1 MPFALAIVAVASIGL
16 LSLLHGSAHLIQFQ
30 QATTAADAL
39 VLAVASDR
47 GVAEVIAQHD
57 IVDFVVRTDDD
68 NMVTLSI
75 VRNGVA
81 ATAIAHRHTLTSE
94 Q

>member
-1 MPFALAIVAVASIGL
+1 MPFALAIVAVASMGL
-16 LSLLHGSAHLIQFQ
+16 LSLLHGSAQLIQFQ
-30 QATTAADAL
+30 RATTAADAL

-47 GVAEVIAQHD
+47 GVAQVIAQHD
-57 IVDFVVRTDDD
+57 IDNYVVNINDD
-68 NMVTLSI
+68 NMVTVTI

>member
-1 MPFALAIVAVASIGL
+1 MPFALAIVAVASMGL

-68 NMVTLSI
+68 NMVTVSI

-81 ATAIAHRHTLTSE
+81 TTAIAHRHTLTSE

>member
-1 MPFALAIVAVASIGL
+1 MPFALAIVAVASTVL
-16 LSLLHGSAHLIQFQ
+16 LSLSHSSAHLVNVQR
-30 QATTAADAL
+30 ATTAADAL
-39 VLAVASDR
+39 ALAVATHR
-47 GVAEVIAQHD
+47 GVAQVVTQHD
-57 IVDFVVRTDDD
+57 IADFVASIDDD
-68 NMVTLSI
+68 VVTVSI

>member
-1 MPFALAIVAVASIGL
+1 MPFALAIVAVASTVL
-16 LSLLHGSAHLIQFQ
+16 LSLSHSSAHLVNVQR
-30 QATTAADAL
+30 ATTAADAL
-39 VLAVASDR
+39 ALAVATHR
-47 GVAEVIAQHD
+47 GVAQVVTQHYIA
-57 IVDFVVRTDDD
+57 DFVASIDDD
-68 NMVTLSI
+68 VVTVSI

>member
-1 MPFALAIVAVASIGL
+1 MPFALAIVAVASMGL
-16 LSLLHGSAHLIQFQ
+16 LSLSHGSAQLVQFQ

-47 GVAEVIAQHD
+47 GVAQVIAQHD

-68 NMVTLSI
+68 NMVTVTV

-81 ATAIAHRHTLTSE
+81 ATAIAHRHTLTNE

>member
-1 MPFALAIVAVASIGL
+1 MPFALAIVAVASTVL
-16 LSLLHGSAHLIQFQ
+16 LSLSHSSAHLVNVQR
-30 QATTAADAL
+30 ATTAADAL
-39 VLAVASDR
+39 ALAVATHR
-47 GVAEVIAQHD
+47 GVAQVVTQHD
-57 IVDFVVRTDDD
+57 IADFVASIDDD
-68 NMVTLSI
+68 NMVTVSI

>member
-1 MPFALAIVAVASIGL
+1 MPFALAIVAVSSMVL
-16 LSLLHGSAHLIQFQ
+16 LSLSHSSAQLIQFQ
-30 QATTAADAL
+30 RATTAADAL

-47 GVAEVIAQHD
+47 GVAQVIARHNIDDYVVD
-57 IVDFVVRTDDD
+57 INDA
-68 NMVTLSI
+68 NMVTVSI

>member
-1 MPFALAIVAVASIGL
+1 MGL

-57 IVDFVVRTDDD
+57 IVDFVVRTDD
-68 NMVTLSI
+68 NMVTVSI

-81 ATAIAHRHTLTSE
+81 ATAIAHRHTLISE

>member
-1 MPFALAIVAVASIGL
+1 MPFALAIVAVSSMVL
-16 LSLLHGSAHLIQFQ
+16 LSLSHSSAQLIQFQ
-30 QATTAADAL
+30 RATTAADAL

-47 GVAEVIAQHD
+47 GVAQVIARHNID
-57 IVDFVVRTDDD
+57 DYVVHINDA
-68 NMVTLSI
+68 NMVTVSI

>member
-1 MPFALAIVAVASIGL
+1 MPFALAIVAVSSMAL
-16 LSLLHGSAHLIQFQ
+16 LSLSHSSAHLIHVQR
-30 QATTAADAL
+30 ATTAADA
-39 VLAVASDR
+39 VALAVATDR
-47 GVAEVIAQHD
+47 GVAQVIARHNID
-57 IVDFVVRTDDD
+57 DYVLNITDD
-68 NMVTLSI
+68 NMVTVSI

>member
-1 MPFALAIVAVASIGL
+1 MPFALAIIAVASTVL
-16 LSLLHGSAHLIQFQ
+16 LSLSHSSAQLIEFQ
-30 QATTAADAL
+30 RATTAADAL
-39 VLAVASDR
+39 ALAVATHR
-47 GVAEVIAQHD
+47 GVEQVVSQHD
-57 IVDFVVRTDDD
+57 IVNYVVSVDDD
-68 NMVTLSI
+68 DMVTVSI

>member
-1 MPFALAIVAVASIGL
+1 MPFALAIVAVASMGL
-16 LSLLHGSAHLIQFQ
+16 LSLSHGSAQLIQFQ
-30 QATTAADAL
+30 RATTAADAL

-47 GVAEVIAQHD
+47 GVAQVIAQHD
-57 IVDFVVRTDDD
+57 IVDFVVRTDVD
-68 NMVTLSI
+68 NMVTVSI

-81 ATAIAHRHTLTSE
+81 ATAIARRHTLTNE

>member
-1 MPFALAIVAVASIGL
+1 MPFALAIVAVSSMVL
-16 LSLLHGSAHLIQFQ
+16 LSLSHSSAQLIQFQ
-30 QATTAADAL
+30 RATTAADAL

-47 GVAEVIAQHD
+47 GVAQVIARHNIDDYVVD
-57 IVDFVVRTDDD
+57 INDA
-68 NMVTLSI
+68 NMVTVSI

-94 Q
+94 S

>member
-1 MPFALAIVAVASIGL
+1 
-16 LSLLHGSAHLIQFQ
+16 
-30 QATTAADAL
+30 
-39 VLAVASDR
+39 
-47 GVAEVIAQHD
+47 VIAQHD
-57 IVDFVVRTDDD
+57 IDDFVVRTDDD
-68 NMVTLSI
+68 NMVTVTV

>member
-1 MPFALAIVAVASIGL
+1 MPFALAIVAVASMGL
-16 LSLLHGSAHLIQFQ
+16 LSLLHGSAQLIQFQ

-47 GVAEVIAQHD
+47 GVAQVIARHD
-57 IVDFVVRTDDD
+57 IDNYVVRTDDD
-68 NMVTLSI
+68 NMVTVSI

>member
-1 MPFALAIVAVASIGL
+1 MPFALAIVAVSSMVL
-16 LSLLHGSAHLIQFQ
+16 LSLSHSSAQLIQFQ
-30 QATTAADAL
+30 RATTAADAL

-47 GVAEVIAQHD
+47 GVAQVIARHNID
-57 IVDFVVRTDDD
+57 DYVVSVDDD
-68 NMVTLSI
+68 DMVTVSI

-81 ATAIAHRHTLTSE
+81 ATAIAHRHTLTNE

>member
-1 MPFALAIVAVASIGL
+1 MPFALAIVAVTSMGL
-16 LSLLHGSAHLIQFQ
+16 LSLSHGSAQLVQFQ

-47 GVAEVIAQHD
+47 GVAQVIARHNIDDYVVD
-57 IVDFVVRTDDD
+57 INDA
-68 NMVTLSI
+68 NMVTVSI

>member
-1 MPFALAIVAVASIGL
+1 MPFALAIVAVASMGL
-16 LSLLHGSAHLIQFQ
+16 LSLSHGSAQLIQFQ
-30 QATTAADAL
+30 RATTAADAL

-47 GVAEVIAQHD
+47 GVAQVIARHNIDDYVVD
-57 IVDFVVRTDDD
+57 INDA
-68 NMVTLSI
+68 NMVTVSI

-94 Q
+94 S

>member
-1 MPFALAIVAVASIGL
+1 MPFALAIVAVASMGL
-16 LSLLHGSAHLIQFQ
+16 LSLSHGSAQLVQFQ

-47 GVAEVIAQHD
+47 GVAQVIARHNIDDYVVD
-57 IVDFVVRTDDD
+57 INDA
-68 NMVTLSI
+68 NMVTVSI

-81 ATAIAHRHTLTSE
+81 ATAIARRHTLTNE

>member
-1 MPFALAIVAVASIGL
+1 MPFALVIIAVASTAL
-16 LSLLHGSAHLIQFQ
+16 LSLSHSSVQLIEFQ
-30 QATTAADAL
+30 RATTAADAL
-39 VLAVASDR
+39 ALAVATHR
-47 GVAEVIAQHD
+47 GVEQVVTHHH
-57 IVDFVVRTDDD
+57 IVDYVVSVDDD
-68 NMVTLSI
+68 DGVTVSI

>member
-1 MPFALAIVAVASIGL
+1 MPFALAIVAVASMGL

-68 NMVTLSI
+68 NMVTVSI

>member
-57 IVDFVVRTDDD
+57 IVDFVVRTDDN
-68 NMVTLSI
+68 NMVTVSI

>member
-1 MPFALAIVAVASIGL
+1 MPFALAIVAISSMVL
-16 LSLLHGSAHLIQFQ
+16 LSLSHSSAQLIQFQ
-30 QATTAADAL
+30 RATTAADAL

-47 GVAEVIAQHD
+47 GVAQVIARHNIDDYVVD
-57 IVDFVVRTDDD
+57 INDA
-68 NMVTLSI
+68 NMVTVSI

-94 Q
+94 S

>member
-1 MPFALAIVAVASIGL
+1 MPFALAIIAVASTVL
-16 LSLLHGSAHLIQFQ
+16 LSLSHSSAQLIEFQ
-30 QATTAADAL
+30 RATTAADAL
-39 VLAVASDR
+39 ALAVATHR
-47 GVAEVIAQHD
+47 GVEPVVTQHH
-57 IVDFVVRTDDD
+57 IVNYVVSVDDD
-68 NMVTLSI
+68 MVTVSI

>member
-1 MPFALAIVAVASIGL
+1 M
-16 LSLLHGSAHLIQFQ
+16 
-30 QATTAADAL
+30 
-39 VLAVASDR
+39 
-47 GVAEVIAQHD
+47 AQVVTQHH
-57 IVDFVVRTDDD
+57 IVDYVVSVDDD
-68 NMVTLSI
+68 MVTVSI

>member
-1 MPFALAIVAVASIGL
+1 MPFALAIVAVASMGL
-16 LSLLHGSAHLIQFQ
+16 LSLSHGSAQLVQFQ

-39 VLAVASDR
+39 VLAVTSDR
-47 GVAEVIAQHD
+47 GVAPVIAQHD
-57 IVDFVVRTDDD
+57 IDDFVVRTDDD
-68 NMVTLSI
+68 NMVTVSI

-94 Q
+94 S

>member
-1 MPFALAIVAVASIGL
+1 MPFALVVVAVASTVL
-16 LSLLHGSAHLIQFQ
+16 LSLSHSSAHLINVQR
-30 QATTAADAL
+30 ATTAADAL
-39 VLAVASDR
+39 VLAVATHR
-47 GVAEVIAQHD
+47 GVEQVVTHHH
-57 IVDFVVRTDDD
+57 IVDYVVSVDDD
-68 NMVTLSI
+68 DVVTVSI